1 MAGQLQALFRRGYRH
16 AHARMVLPGPMYCGS
31 HKSRGRSAAVHA
43 VSDRPVDLR
52 SYDDISK
59 SSTFA
64 DLNES
69 KVGRGN
75 SGHGVI
81 RATSTSG
88 QR

>member
-1 MAGQLQALFRRGYRH
+1 MAIAASLVQGQSRAS
-16 AHARMVLPGPMYCGS
+16 PGPVQGQ
-31 HKSRGRSAAVHA
+31 SRASPQSKAVND
-43 VSDRPVDLR
+43 SPG
-52 SYDDISK
+52 K
-59 SSTFA
+59 TKC
-64 DLNES
+64 

>member
-1 MAGQLQALFRRGYRH
+1 MTSVHGAYQGL
-16 AHARMVLPGPMYCGS
+16 
-31 HKSRGRSAAVHA
+31 AVQFQQ
-43 VSDRPVDLR
+43 
-52 SYDDISK
+52 
-59 SSTFA
+59 STQC
-64 DLNES
+64 